1 MQALIALR
9 RISMSASVARG
20 RDWII
25 EGWWIRDHK
34 PDPWPE
40 TPEERKA
47 AALKYG
53 LREEDYVSM
62 PRDAHVGN
70 YPDLGLLNYD
80 LKDPYEDW
88 SYDGMRRNFNEPMPY
103 MFNMIH
109 ADRYTFTG
117 LEYMSPRQA
126 FRNILVMFGGF
137 LGLIWLSK
145 QLIPT
150 NEVPKPKQY
159 AYDYELAWPFKD
171 PKNFPLVHYTFEPAD
186 SD

>member
-1 MQALIALR
+1 MQALTALR
-9 RISMSASVARG
+9 RISMSASG
-20 RDWII
+20 RDWIV

-47 AALKYG
+47 AARKYG
-53 LREEDYVSM
+53 LREEDYVSL
-62 PRDAHVGN
+62 PRDKHVGN

-88 SYDGMRRNFNEPMPY
+88 SYGTMRRNYNE
-103 MFNMIH
+103 
-109 ADRYTFTG
+109 
-117 LEYMSPRQA
+117 
-126 FRNILVMFGGF
+126 
-137 LGLIWLSK
+137 
-145 QLIPT
+145 
-150 NEVPKPKQY
+150 PKPKQY
-159 AYDYELAWPFKD
+159 AYDYDLAWPFKD